1 MVCIRCQMVVKAELE
16 TLGLK
21 YAYVKIG
28 EAEIIGDILPEQK
41 ELLRI
46 ELDKAGLLLMDNKK
60 SVLVEKIK
68 NMIIELVHFTEDQIK
83 VNLSDHLSENLGYN
97 YTYLANLF
105 SEEKG
110 ITIEKFYLNHRIER
124 VKELIIYDEINLS
137 EIAWKMHY
145 SSVAHLSNQFKKHTG
160 LTPTQFKMLKT
171 NRRDT
176 LEEV

>member
-1 MVCIRCQMVVKAELE
+1 MVVKAELE